1 MIHEDNSLQE
11 LKMRVMAL
19 ENELQR
25 RDQVEKELL
34 TRQKYLESVLHHAP
48 DAIVTLDHSHRII
61 EWNPGARKIFG
72 YSSDEARG
80 KDLDDLVTRMDVD
93 REARSNTET
102 VLSGQDLEPVETVRY
117 RKDGTPV
124 HVLASGAPFLNDGTL
139 QGVVAMYVDITEQKR
154 AEEVI
159 STVNTTLQTILDSIP
174 ADIYVCDMQ
183 TYEVLFM
190 NEHMKQSFG
199 QDCVGEICWRA
210 FRNGSG
216 PCDHCTNAVLL
227 DDHGQPAGVQTWEGH
242 NPVNGKWYIN
252 YDRAVPWT
260 DGRYVRIQVAADIT
274 ERKEVEDALRES
286 ELRYRDLV
294 ENCNDIIF
302 THDLKGQILSANS
315 RAAQM
320 LGHDLLELQQM
331 NIRDILLPA
340 MRPRFADYLNDYDA
354 NGTARGIALVQTA
367 QGEQRIWEY
376 NNSLRTEGV
385 SEPMV
390 RGIARDV
397 TEQKRSERELQAT
410 EEKYRTVFENTGTAT
425 VIIEEDTTLS
435 LVNAKFESISG
446 YSREE
451 VEGKM
456 SWTDFVVQDDLEK
469 MMEYHRLRG
478 IDDNLVP
485 SKYEFRFQDRHGQT
499 KDILLS
505 IASIPGMNKSVASL
519 LDITH
524 RIRVEEKLRHQSF
537 HDALSGLYNRNFFEE
552 EMRRLQDGRYAPVG
566 IIICDLDGLKF
577 VNDTMGHES
586 GDQVIMSTARLLRAN
601 FRSSDIIARI
611 GGDEFAI
618 LLTGTDQD
626 IMQNLVQRLRR
637 SIDDLNSREK
647 EVHLSLS
654 IGFALSH
661 EKPTNM
667 QALFKEADNR
677 MYREKMHRDRSTRS
691 VTVQAL
697 MKTLEARDFIT
708 EGHSDRLQ
716 QLVVDMA
723 QELNLPEE
731 TINDLRLLAQFHD
744 LGKVG
749 ISDDILFKPG
759 SLTAEERK
767 EMQRHCEIGQ
777 RIAQSVPDLEIIA
790 DWILKHHE
798 WWNGQGYPLGLQGE
812 DIPLPCR
819 ILAIADAYDAMTEE
833 RPYRNALSH
842 REAVEELR
850 RCAGQQ
856 FDPSLVD
863 IFLGRWPLES

>member
-48 DAIVTLDHSHRII
+48 DAIVTLDHAHRII

-72 YSSDEARG
+72 YSSEEARG

-124 HVLASGAPFLNDGTL
+124 HVLASGAPILVDGAL
-139 QGVVAMYVDITEQKR
+139 QGVVAMYSDISAQKQ
-154 AEEVI
+154 AEEAI
-159 STVNTTLQTILDSIP
+159 STVNRTLQTILDSIP

-210 FRNGSG
+210 FRGGNG
-216 PCDHCTNAVLL
+216 PCEHCTNAVLL
-227 DDHGQPAGVQTWEGH
+227 DVHGQPAGVQTWEGH

-260 DGRYVRIQVAADIT
+260 DGRYVRLQIAA
-274 ERKEVEDALRES
+274 
-286 ELRYRDLV
+286 
-294 ENCNDIIF
+294 
-302 THDLKGQILSANS
+302 
-315 RAAQM
+315 
-320 LGHDLLELQQM
+320 
-331 NIRDILLPA
+331 
-340 MRPRFADYLNDYDA
+340 
-354 NGTARGIALVQTA
+354 
-367 QGEQRIWEY
+367 
-376 NNSLRTEGV
+376 
-385 SEPMV
+385 
-390 RGIARDV
+390 DV

-723 QELNLPEE
+723 QELDLPEE

-833 RPYRNALSH
+833 RPYRNALPH

-856 FDPSLVD
+856 FDPHLVK
-863 IFLGRWPLES
+863 IFTRLIA